1 MRIVLSI
8 LIFFSSISISQNNDY
23 ESKMDWFEDAKL
35 GIFIHW
41 GIYSVN
47 GISESWSFFNEYIS
61 HDDYMK
67 QLMDLVPKNI
77 TPING
82 LNY

>member
-8 LIFFSSISISQNNDY
+8 FLIFFSSISISQNNDY

-41 GIYSVN
+41 GIYSR
-47 GISESWSFFNEYIS
+47 SLSFFNLGQSSIRF
-61 HDDYMK
+61 
-67 QLMDLVPKNI
+67 
-77 TPING
+77 
-82 LNY
+82 NYKKLSLGFSSCFLGVK